1 MQKKN
6 RIIAIILLLINGIG
20 ALWGGAGL
28 IYDPTGEF
36 LQMPLELI
44 KHAPFVSYLIP
55 GIILFVF
62 NGLLSIFT
70 AIATARK
77 IHFHPVLILLQ
88 GIVLAIWL
96 ITQIIMIRL
105 FYPPLH
111 LPFLLIAGILIM
123 IGFFLRKM
131 TKE

>member
-1 MQKKN
+1 MQKKL
-6 RIIAIILLLINGIG
+6 RIFAIILLWINGIG

-28 IYDPTGEF
+28 IYDPSGEF
-36 LQMPLELI
+36 MQMPLDLI
-44 KHAPFVSYLIP
+44 KHAPFTSYLIP
-55 GIILFVF
+55 GIILFIF

-77 IHFHPVLILLQ
+77 IHFHPVLIFLQ

-96 ITQIIMIRL
+96 TTQIIMIRM

-123 IGFFLRKM
+123 IGIQLRKM
-131 TKE
+131 SNE